1 MNINKNTL
9 FSLVVAG
16 IIAGSAVGY
25 SGYNYHL
32 KKNTVIKQEAALAK
46 FSEEDMASMA
56 SLIVEGKILNISET
70 RWNTVDGKQPLQVKF
85 EDTQYNEVLI
95 SPEHIYKGNVKDN
108 TPVKVRVFG
117 GTYTENGQVIEDCEN
132 IAPQFSKNE
141 EVIVFLANDD
151 SPYNKDKSNDYY
163 AVLGSKQGKYSVNG
177 DIIQSSERKVE
188 RKDLEANIE
197 KYKNTE
203 PRIKRGNGKI

>member
-56 SLIVEGKILNISET
+56 SFIVEGKILNISET
-70 RWNTVDGKQPLQVKF
+70 RWRIQLTESNHCKLNSKIYNTRR
-85 EDTQYNEVLI
+85 Y
-95 SPEHIYKGNVKDN
+95 
-108 TPVKVRVFG
+108 
-117 GTYTENGQVIEDCEN
+117 
-132 IAPQFSKNE
+132 
-141 EVIVFLANDD
+141 
-151 SPYNKDKSNDYY
+151 
-163 AVLGSKQGKYSVNG
+163 
-177 DIIQSSERKVE
+177 
-188 RKDLEANIE
+188 
-197 KYKNTE
+197 
-203 PRIKRGNGKI
+203 